1 MCNWYSTIKT
11 PANNEG
17 GRYYGGWWQQIPK
30 EWRQEIR
37 IGNTPTVEIDYSGL
51 HIVILYA
58 LEGIDYWKKIKKD
71 VYEIRGYKKS
81 ERMRTFLKQV
91 LLTIL
96 NCKDENQVCASIRKE
111 ISKKN
116 SEFKWVQGYMGWEKA
131 TNSNIKKLLNDFV
144 SPHRP
149 IQKYFHSGYGVKLQN
164 IDSMMAEMVIHGM
177 CENDIPI
184 LCIHDS
190 FIVRRYHKK
199 KLNYEMTNAF
209 NWILNQV
216 GGKNKKMIIPKIK
229 SPEGRITWFGDGAKS
244 FQELKKNQGK
254 FKEVMVEPMKNDKG
268 YRIKST
274 QFRKSNLDKK
284 NYYGADN

>member
-96 NCKDENQVCASIRKE
+96 NCKDENQVCASIRK
-111 ISKKN
+111 
-116 SEFKWVQGYMGWEKA
+116 
-131 TNSNIKKLLNDFV
+131 
-144 SPHRP
+144 
-149 IQKYFHSGYGVKLQN
+149 
-164 IDSMMAEMVIHGM
+164 
-177 CENDIPI
+177 
-184 LCIHDS
+184 
-190 FIVRRYHKK
+190 
-199 KLNYEMTNAF
+199 
-209 NWILNQV
+209 
-216 GGKNKKMIIPKIK
+216 
-229 SPEGRITWFGDGAKS
+229 
-244 FQELKKNQGK
+244 
-254 FKEVMVEPMKNDKG
+254 
-268 YRIKST
+268 
-274 QFRKSNLDKK
+274 
-284 NYYGADN
+284 